1 MKDAINRRNAS
12 GRWYITFDP
21 EISEW
26 GNPDPL
32 DLSFPSQEKERTQG
46 SETSQYLEEQ
56 KTKASS
62 FPFARYVRANGKL
75 LSRFPK

>member
-21 EISEW
+21 EVSEW
-26 GNPDPL
+26 GNPHLYDVPFL
-32 DLSFPSQEKERTQG
+32 LQEKERTQG

-56 KTKASS
+56 KTKASGV
-62 FPFARYVRANGKL
+62 PCERYVRSYGIP
-75 LSRFPK
+75 LSRFP